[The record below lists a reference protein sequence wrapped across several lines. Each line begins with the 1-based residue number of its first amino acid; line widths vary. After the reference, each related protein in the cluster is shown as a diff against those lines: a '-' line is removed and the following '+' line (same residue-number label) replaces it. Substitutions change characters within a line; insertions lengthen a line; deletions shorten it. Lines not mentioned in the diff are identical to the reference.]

1 MTNNNQNFE
10 LAEINTYYVP
20 SDDYFTF
27 EGDLKTSNFICQF
40 ILSSHVLLNYD
51 ETLVSASENILT
63 LFESADDICSLYTGT
78 YENCQIIPNNFDI
91 IYREFHIVEEDKLNI
106 KLSGLLKLSKDGQGF
121 KVYQPKKNSSGI
133 NEWKF
138 GSVYVSSIL
147 LKQSEDSFEITFNLE
162 NENFMDNLPIIEMHG
177 KEWSQKTD
185 PFFADSS
192 KTRVTMNVYEDIKG
206 SEFDINFKNYIGDI
220 VKNIPNQDLPA
231 PDSNILYED

>member
-1 MTNNNQNFE
+1 M
-10 LAEINTYYVP
+10 
-20 SDDYFTF
+20 
-27 EGDLKTSNFICQF
+27 
-40 ILSSHVLLNYD
+40 NYD

-220 VKNIPNQDLPA
+220 VKNMPNQDLPA